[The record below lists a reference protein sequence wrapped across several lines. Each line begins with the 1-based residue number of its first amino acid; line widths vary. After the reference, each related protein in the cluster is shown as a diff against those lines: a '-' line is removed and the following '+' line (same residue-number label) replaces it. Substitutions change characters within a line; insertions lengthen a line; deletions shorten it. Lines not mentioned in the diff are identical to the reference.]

1 MMVALF
7 AATTFGDAR
16 YFFTDL
22 RSIFSARAIVLPA
35 GDNRKVVK
43 GLLDFSEGSDDGH
56 FESVSALKSLLHIKN
71 YRLRLSKP
79 CGNRRESSTMSS
91 MSKCW
96 CLMCRSGLGL
106 KELMSVTGSCE
117 GSLVF

>member
-71 YRLRLSKP
+71 YRLRLSNWKA
-79 CGNRRESSTMSS
+79 STMQIAEALSDLI
-91 MSKCW
+91 KT
-96 CLMCRSGLGL
+96 RAVAVRISGQHLCMMMRG
-106 KELMSVTGSCE
+106 E
-117 GSLVF
+117 SL